1 VVARLWKLVL
11 ALHRARYGRT
21 AAQLCEELGVSR
33 STLYRDLSMLDD
45 ARVGMARV
53 TVNGETRILLEGLK
67 TLAVTPTVLQVAALR
82 LARDALGPLEGT
94 DVVRELDSLLE
105 QWPPAS
111 APDYSV
117 GPRAGSGSRSALL
130 TVLDAALRTRRRVV
144 IEYQGTQDDA
154 PRRRELDPLV
164 LRLEHDQPYLFAYC
178 HERQDYRLFKL
189 ARVAAIHE
197 SEKPAGDHADVDLDA
212 LLASSVKVWLGGEP
226 ERVVVRIAR
235 SKARFAAEYPLV
247 PHQEVETLP
256 DGTVLV
262 RAAVTGLVE
271 ALRWVLS
278 WGADAEVVAP
288 RELRDAVREELS
300 GALGRYADG
309 PKGVAAAGEG
319 EEVVSHR
326 WDRGGVEGKG

>member
-1 VVARLWKLVL
+1 VARLWKLVL
-11 ALHRARYGRT
+11 ALHKARYGRT

-45 ARVGMARV
+45 ARVGMART
-53 TVNGETRILLEGLK
+53 TVNGEKPILLDGLK

-82 LARDALGPLEGT
+82 LARDALGPLAGT
-94 DVVRELDSLLE
+94 DVVRELDRLLE

-111 APDYSV
+111 ASDYSV
-117 GPRAGSGSRSALL
+117 GARVGGGARSVLL
-130 TVLDAALRTRRRVV
+130 AVLDAALRNRRRVV
-144 IEYQGTQDDA
+144 IEYQGTRDETPHD
-154 PRRRELDPLV
+154 REIDPLV

-178 HERQDYRLFKL
+178 HERRDYRLFKL
-189 ARVAAIHE
+189 ARVVAIHE
-197 SEKPAGDHADVDLDA
+197 SEKPAGDHTDVDLDT

-226 ERVVVRIAR
+226 ERVVVWISRA
-235 SKARFAAEYPLV
+235 KARFVTEYPLV
-247 PHQEVETLP
+247 PQQQVETLP

-288 RELRDAVREELS
+288 KELRDAVREELR

-309 PKGVAAAGEG
+309 PVGVGA

-326 WDRGGVEGKG
+326 WDRAGVEGKR